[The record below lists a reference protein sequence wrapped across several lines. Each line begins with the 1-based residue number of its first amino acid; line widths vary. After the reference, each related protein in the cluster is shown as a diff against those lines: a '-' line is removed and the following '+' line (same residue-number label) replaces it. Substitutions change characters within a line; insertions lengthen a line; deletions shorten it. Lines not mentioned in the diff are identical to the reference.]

1 MKKIPVNIR
10 ILRVVESKMPEG
22 VKVSEIAK
30 ITGMKN
36 QNVSA
41 CLWKLKNEG
50 RIDKEGSFYKLTS
63 VNKSNNDNIVE
74 ETPLKNLSKE
84 NMTLTKEC
92 HELKRQVSVMENAW
106 RDARQSSLDFERRYF
121 DALAIIKYLEDK

>member
-1 MKKIPVNIR
+1 MKKIPVNVR
-10 ILRVVESKMPEG
+10 VLRVVESKMPEG
-22 VKVSEIAK
+22 VKVNEIAK

-63 VNKSNNDNIVE
+63 VNKSNNDSIVE

>member
-41 CLWKLKNEG
+41 CLWKLKSEG

-63 VNKSNNDNIVE
+63 VNKSNNDTIVE

-84 NMTLTKEC
+84 NMALTKEC

>member
-10 ILRVVESKMPEG
+10 ILRAVESKMPEG
-22 VKVSEIAK
+22 ARVSEIAK

-41 CLWKLKNEG
+41 CLWKLKSEG

-63 VNKSNNDNIVE
+63 VNKSDNGIVE
-74 ETPLKNLSKE
+74 EVPLKNLNKE
-84 NMTLTKEC
+84 NLALTKEC
-92 HELKRQVSVMENAW
+92 NELKRQISVMENAW

>member
-10 ILRVVESKMPEG
+10 ILRVVEAKMPEG

-50 RIDKEGSFYKLTS
+50 RIYKEGSFYKLTS